1 MVCTLLVEVNRST
14 VECPSFIDERR
25 SRRLQRIPK
34 IVADI
39 ARLVER
45 SDVSRSLI
53 HGWERS
59 LDTAPDR
66 MAVLLKIAH
75 EKALLGTWDLRLGMK
90 REELRTIAAGARS

>member
-14 VECPSFIDERR
+14 VECPGVIDERR

-45 SDVSRSLI
+45 ADISRSLI
-53 HGWERS
+53 QEWERS

-66 MAVLLKIAH
+66 MAVRLKIAH
-75 EKALLGTWDLRLGMK
+75 ERALLGTWELRLGMK
-90 REELRTIAAGARS
+90 REQLRMVAAGVA